1 MAKSRLSGGY
11 CGNAVET
18 GGLSDGSGTSGR
30 MDTEMTVSGDD
41 TRVSGRKCV
50 SLNSGRRGAYGVP
63 MQVVPLSKLSALQR
77 KDLANRFKSEL
88 ERVRLF
94 QKKFE
99 MQKRN
104 GVAFPSASE
113 SNIGF
118 NNGQNGLQIENSRK
132 PSISASVPGNAS
144 KPIMETSRKLSKSG
158 SVPGNK
164 LKSLDK
170 SNKARGFNR
179 GSSGKFET
187 SARSCL
193 PGTVN
198 ALLMKDCEL
207 LLKKLMDHQ
216 YGYVFNTPVDVVKL
230 NLPDYFTF
238 IKHPMDL
245 GTIKVKL
252 GTRSYTSPL
261 EFASDVRLTFS
272 NALTYNPPNN
282 DVHIMADTLSKFFAT
297 RWKSIEKKLPRE
309 DSPPLHMKTNTRED
323 VKTARPMPPSKKR
336 KIASPPPQPEI
347 IPSLQP
353 EIIPSPQPEIIP
365 SPQPEVIAPAQPEVI
380 APAQPEVITPTKR
393 VMSIQEKQNIASE
406 LESFEGE
413 IPEHIL
419 DFLRQHSSNGK
430 ESEEGELEIDIDD
443 LSDDTMFK
451 LRKLLDDS
459 LMEKQKN
466 EAKVEACEIEVSLC
480 YLTLP

>member
-1 MAKSRLSGGY
+1 
-11 CGNAVET
+11 
-18 GGLSDGSGTSGR
+18 
-30 MDTEMTVSGDD
+30 
-41 TRVSGRKCV
+41 
-50 SLNSGRRGAYGVP
+50 
-63 MQVVPLSKLSALQR
+63 
-77 KDLANRFKSEL
+77 
-88 ERVRLF
+88 
-94 QKKFE
+94 
-99 MQKRN
+99 
-104 GVAFPSASE
+104 
-113 SNIGF
+113 
-118 NNGQNGLQIENSRK
+118 
-132 PSISASVPGNAS
+132 
-144 KPIMETSRKLSKSG
+144 
-158 SVPGNK
+158 
-164 LKSLDK
+164 
-170 SNKARGFNR
+170 
-179 GSSGKFET
+179 
-187 SARSCL
+187 
-193 PGTVN
+193 
-198 ALLMKDCEL
+198 
-207 LLKKLMDHQ
+207 
-216 YGYVFNTPVDVVKL
+216 VDVVKL
-230 NLPDYFTF
+230 NLPDYFTV

-282 DVHIMADTLSKFFAT
+282 DVHIMADTLNKFFET

-309 DSPPLHMKTNTRED
+309 DSPPLPMKTNTRED

-365 SPQPEVIAPAQPEVI
+365 SPQPEVIVSAQPEVI
-380 APAQPEVITPTKR
+380 APAQPEVITPAKR

-406 LESFEGE
+406 LESFEGD
-413 IPEHIL
+413 IPANIL

-430 ESEEGELEIDIDD
+430 ESEEDELEIDIDD

>member
-30 MDTEMTVSGDD
+30 METEMTVSGDD

-104 GVAFPSASE
+104 GVALPSASD
-113 SNIGF
+113 SNIRF

-170 SNKARGFNR
+170 SNKPRGFNR

-198 ALLMKDCEL
+198 ALLMKHCEL

-216 YGYVFNTPVDVVKL
+216 YGWVFNTPVDVVKL
-230 NLPDYFTF
+230 NLPDYFTV

-347 IPSLQP
+347 IPS
-353 EIIPSPQPEIIP
+353 
-365 SPQPEVIAPAQPEVI
+365 PQPEVIVPAQPEVI
-380 APAQPEVITPTKR
+380 APAQPEVITPAKR

-406 LESFEGE
+406 LESFEGD
-413 IPEHIL
+413 IPANIL

-430 ESEEGELEIDIDD
+430 ESEEDELEIDIDD